1 MSHKIWLLAAIA
13 LFFNIFPFNISPCF
27 SQGTPFVIHIARE
40 TISIGDPEGEGASSR
55 PSGWPAPL
63 GPTFEKKFNIPF
75 PVKQNAELHLEVLGV
90 NSSKNYVEINGEKM
104 GALFPDGGMTFVP
117 SLIIIPAKAF
127 VQGENTITIEAD
139 EGVKDEDH
147 DNFLMKNI
155 ELLLYTE
162 GQLPV
167 SDNNARPEELVT
179 LPSIIDVIEGDEF
192 SLQLVC
198 STNEG
203 YKWQLQ
209 NYDKKLLNLVAE
221 QQPRVYDN
229 QGRLEQQFD
238 FLALLPGT
246 VKLEFRKFY
255 PSTGELAVMD
265 SQSTEIR
272 IYKQIILTGTVQ
284 ECSIPQLGT
293 HQLVA
298 DTGNILCILRTK
310 NNEINFNDYMTKKVT
325 IVGRKE
331 NEEIPDFNGLIL
343 MVKSIILK

>member
-1 MSHKIWLLAAIA
+1 MSYIIWCLALIA
-13 LFFNIFPFNISPCF
+13 VFFNLSPCF
-27 SQGTPFVIHIARE
+27 SQGQPFVIHIARE
-40 TISIGDPEGEGASSR
+40 TIALGDPKDQAAPNR
-55 PSGWPAPL
+55 PSWWPEPL
-63 GPTFEKKFNIPF
+63 DIKFEKKFEVPF
-75 PVKQNAELHLEVLGV
+75 PLQQNAELRLEVLGV

-139 EGVKDEDH
+139 EGVRDEDH

-155 ELLLYTE
+155 ELVLYKPGE
-162 GQLPV
+162 APV
-167 SDNNARPEELVT
+167 KNYSKEEIVT
-179 LPSIIDVIEGDEF
+179 LPSVIDIVEGDEF
-192 SLQLVC
+192 SVQLVC

-209 NYDKKLLNLVAE
+209 NYDEKLLNLVSE

-229 QGRLEQQFD
+229 EGRLEQQFD

-246 VKLEFRKFY
+246 AKLEFRKFY
-255 PSTGELAVMD
+255 PSTGELAVLD
-265 SQSTEIR
+265 GQATEIR
-272 IYKQIILTGTVQ
+272 IYKQIILTGTVE

-293 HQLVA
+293 HQLVD

-310 NNEINFNDYMTKKVT
+310 NSEVNFNEYIAKKVT
-325 IVGRKE
+325 ILGRKE
-331 NEEIPDFNGLIL
+331 NEEIADFNGLIL

>member
-1 MSHKIWLLAAIA
+1 MC
-13 LFFNIFPFNISPCF
+13 PCF
-27 SQGTPFVIHIARE
+27 SQGKPFVIHIARE
-40 TISIGDPEGEGASSR
+40 TIAIGDPEDESITSR
-55 PSGWPAPL
+55 PSGWPVPL
-63 GPTFEKKFNIPF
+63 DTKFEKKFNLPF
-75 PVKQNAELHLEVLGV
+75 PLQQNAELRLEVLGV

-104 GALFPDGGMTFVP
+104 GALFPDGGITFVP

-127 VQGENTITIEAD
+127 VVGENTITIEAD
-139 EGVKDEDH
+139 EGVKDGDH
-147 DNFLMKNI
+147 DNFLIKNI
-155 ELLLYTE
+155 ELILYTQGE
-162 GQLPV
+162 LPET
-167 SDNNARPEELVT
+167 SNNNRPEEIVT

-209 NYDKKLLNLVAE
+209 NYDKKLLNLVSE

-255 PSTGELAVMD
+255 PSTEELAVMD
-265 SQSTEIR
+265 GQATEIR
-272 IYKQIILTGTVQ
+272 IYKQIILTGTVE

-293 HQLVA
+293 HQLA
-298 DTGNILCILRTK
+298 DETGNMLCILRTK
-310 NNEINFNDYMTKKVT
+310 NSEVNFNDYITKKVT